1 MFNPDPAMIQ
11 AGLKVMGL
19 GLAGVF
25 VVLILFY
32 LCTKLMVAVF
42 KKLEASRKAKQSAG

>member
-1 MFNPDPAMIQ
+1 MIS

-19 GLAGVF
+19 GLTGVF

-32 LCTKLMVAVF
+32 LCTKLMVRVF
-42 KKLEASRKAKQSAG
+42 KKLDESRKAKQSAG